1 MSKKIPYRLM
11 GNGDRV
17 YERIISTTNPN
28 ISYYTN
34 FLVDGGV
41 KNTDS
46 GIVIPE
52 KEIKLRIKRLEEE
65 LEYLKT
71 FY

>member
-1 MSKKIPYRLM
+1 MSKKIPYKLM
-11 GNGDRV
+11 GNGDKV
-17 YERIISTTNPN
+17 YERIISKTNPQFA
-28 ISYYTN
+28 YYKH

-65 LEYLKT
+65 IEYLKT